1 MADSGG
7 EGAAGGAS
15 HLSVVVAWAAMPQS
29 FDCSVITGILER
41 ELLPVKVQPS
51 LVSTVA
57 VVDVL
62 IFLELGCGFLRVFLV
77 ELTDEVGGVF
87 KVTGGV
93 PGTIGVVETGPLDS
107 ILNLVSI
114 VSEVEDFF
122 YFPLLLFL
130 YDHGRW
136 RWLLVFWDGLGAS
149 CRFEKADV
157 EDWVNLDSG
166 RQVQFI
172 YS

>member
-7 EGAAGGAS
+7 EGAVGGAS
-15 HLSVVVAWAAMPQS
+15 DPSVLVAWTAMPQS
-29 FDCSVITGILER
+29 FDCSVVTGILEG
-41 ELLPVKVQPS
+41 ELLSANVQPS
-51 LVSTVA
+51 LVSTVV
-57 VVDVL
+57 VVDIS
-62 IFLELGCGFLRVFLV
+62 IFLELGCAFLRVFLV

-87 KVTGGV
+87 KVVSGV
-93 PGTIGVVETGPLDS
+93 PGKIGVVETGPLDS
-107 ILNLVSI
+107 ILNLVSMASG
-114 VSEVEDFF
+114 VQDFF

-136 RWLLVFWDGLGAS
+136 RWLLVSWDGLGAG

-157 EDWVNLDSG
+157 EDWVDLDSG

-172 YS
+172 CS